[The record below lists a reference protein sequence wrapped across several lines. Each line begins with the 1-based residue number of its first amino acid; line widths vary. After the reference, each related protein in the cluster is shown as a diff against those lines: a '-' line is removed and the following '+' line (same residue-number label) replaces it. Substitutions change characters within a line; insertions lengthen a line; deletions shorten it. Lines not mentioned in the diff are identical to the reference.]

1 MELHMLEIVTRN
13 IAVSAVLRLY
23 VGVNRVMDSA
33 LIGVG
38 VIREA
43 RTLPILRTCI
53 SAVF

>member
-1 MELHMLEIVTRN
+1 MLEIVPRI

-23 VGVNRVMDSA
+23 GGVHGVMDSA
-33 LIGVG
+33 LIGVR

-43 RTLPILRTCI
+43 RTLPILGTYV